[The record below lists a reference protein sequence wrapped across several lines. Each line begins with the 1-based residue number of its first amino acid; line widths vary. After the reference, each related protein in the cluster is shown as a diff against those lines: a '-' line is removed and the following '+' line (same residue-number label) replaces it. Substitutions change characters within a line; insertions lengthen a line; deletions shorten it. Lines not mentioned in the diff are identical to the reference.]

1 MLQSCYFFYQD
12 QVSVQAILYVW
23 SNFKREAC
31 VFPLQAESD
40 ILYLWPLWRAG
51 FTFGGSQSLSNT
63 DRGTS
68 DTHNFRRQADISENV
83 QFLSTSIPRC
93 NMPRVSPPFCC
104 LSLILFSN
112 QVMASALVSSAS
124 SRTTRGVNEETSLS
138 ETDMPRC
145 IFPDPCVIHRPKE
158 ARGKINYK

>member
-1 MLQSCYFFYQD
+1 MFVFIRTKCLCKQ
-12 QVSVQAILYVW
+12 YVW
-23 SNFKREAC
+23 SNWKREAC

-40 ILYLWPLWRAG
+40 ILYLWPLWRTG
-51 FTFGGSQSLSNT
+51 FTFGGSQWLSNT
-63 DRGTS
+63 DRGPKENEWTS
-68 DTHNFRRQADISENV
+68 NTDNFRRQADISENV

-138 ETDMPRC
+138 ETDKPRC
-145 IFPDPCVIHRPKE
+145 IFPDPCVIHRRRE
-158 ARGKINYK
+158 ARGKK